1 MEPSLRKEF
10 LKGAAKNESKAVS
23 AFVSAN
29 SENAL
34 KTKPKVRLRSLRVIR
49 SDYWPFPPSLP
60 SSYLR
65 HRLPTLFNQCMMVDD
80 HHARANIVQ
89 IASLAA

>member
-10 LKGAAKNESKAVS
+10 LKGAPKNESKAVS

-34 KTKPKVRLRSLRVIR
+34 KTKPKVRLRPLHVIR
-49 SDYWPFPPSLP
+49 FGCWPFPPSLP
-60 SSYLR
+60 SSYSR
-65 HRLPTLFNQCMMVDD
+65 HRFPTLLNQCLMVDD
-80 HHARANIVQ
+80 HYAIANILQV
-89 IASLAA
+89 ASLAA